1 MKQNGGQSTV
11 QGAVKRVTQA
21 DVARAAGVSK
31 GTVDRALHNRKG
43 IDEKVKRSV
52 LSAAKKLGY
61 KPNRVAQLLS
71 LKTTKFIGI
80 IYPEHPKFFWD
91 QVRDGLLSAER
102 ELDGFGIATEHQRFE
117 ILTDNF
123 ESEMRAL
130 VRYFAEKP
138 IDALII
144 LPSVGPT
151 QKEIAKVLL
160 KKGITIV
167 TLTHD
172 FADDEYSTFH
182 IGVDLRQGGKVAA
195 DLMGKFLK
203 GEGKVLG
210 LKDYPNL
217 NSLRRTSIIRFE
229 SFQEHLKEDFPRI
242 TVVPHEFKKVLSKE
256 ERQELSKLLKNPFD
270 SDNSADPWDGVYI
283 SEGEFLAEVG
293 EIVQETLSGE
303 KPIVIGHEINDTVGR
318 LLKEEAVTATVCQQP
333 YMEGYYAIK
342 ILHEYLVNKNKPVQD
357 YMYTNL
363 EIITKEN
370 YDNHDT
376 FVRYFKLFAQ

>member
-1 MKQNGGQSTV
+1 MKENGIQT
-11 QGAVKRVTQA
+11 AVKRVTQA
-21 DVARAAGVSK
+21 DVAKAAGVSK

-71 LKTTKFIGI
+71 MKTTKFIGI

-102 ELDGFGIATEHQRFE
+102 ELDGFGITTEHRRFE
-117 ILTDNF
+117 ILTENF
-123 ESEMRAL
+123 ESEMHDL

-138 IDALII
+138 IIDALII

-151 QKEIAKVLL
+151 QRTLARKLL
-160 KKGITIV
+160 EEGITIV

-172 FADDEYSTFH
+172 FTDDEYSTFH

-203 GEGKVLG
+203 GKGRVLG
-210 LKDYPNL
+210 LKDYPTVR
-217 NSLRRTSIIRFE
+217 SLRRTSIIRFE
-229 SFQEHLKEDFPRI
+229 NFQEHLNTNFPGI
-242 TVVPHEFKKVLSKE
+242 TLVPYEFKKVLSE
-256 ERQELSKLLKNPFD
+256 GERRELAALLSNP
-270 SDNSADPWDGVYI
+270 STGGAGHWDGVYI
-283 SEGEFLAEVG
+283 SEGEFLGEVG
-293 EIVQETLSGE
+293 EIIKDAIPEE
-303 KPIVIGHEINDTVGR
+303 RPIVIGHEINDTVGA
-318 LLKEEAVTATVCQQP
+318 LLKEEAITATVCQQP